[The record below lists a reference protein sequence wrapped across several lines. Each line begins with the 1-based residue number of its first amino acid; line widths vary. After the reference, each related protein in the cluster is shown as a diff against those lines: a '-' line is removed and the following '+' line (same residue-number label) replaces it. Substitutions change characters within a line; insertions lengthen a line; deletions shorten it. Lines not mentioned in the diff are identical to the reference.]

1 MRALRKKAY
10 EGTDSALCNQQE
22 LEKLPMLDI
31 RFIRGNADLIRSSL
45 ERRRDRAKLAEFEE
59 LLTLDDRIRTLQ
71 REIQDLRT
79 QRNRLSREVGNLKK
93 SGEDDSKVVKQ
104 ASQVNRRIIDVEK
117 ETGELQAELR
127 RIQMSIPNILHESVP
142 YGVDEEDNQVVREW
156 GGKPVFDFDVH
167 SHVDLLESLD
177 IGDIQRAAKVAGSRF
192 YYLKNELVMLD
203 IAMQQMALNM
213 LIKKGFSL
221 IYPPFMMRREPYEG
235 VTDLADF
242 ENVMYKIEGEDLYLI
257 ATSEHP
263 IAAMHM
269 GEIFEPDDLPI
280 RLAGMS
286 TCFRK
291 EAGSHGKDTK
301 GIFRVHQFNKVEQFI
316 FCHPDESWEMHEE
329 LIQNEEE
336 LVQALKLPYRIVNV
350 CTGDIGI
357 VAAKKY
363 DLEFW
368 FPGQQK
374 YREGGSC
381 SNCTAYQATRL
392 NIKYRIKKG
401 GTEKDYLHTLNSTL
415 MANPR
420 TMVAILEVYQ
430 QQDGSVKIP
439 SALHKYLPSN
449 MREIKP
455 RT

>member
-1 MRALRKKAY
+1 
-10 EGTDSALCNQQE
+10 
-22 LEKLPMLDI
+22 MLDI
-31 RFIRGNADLIRSSL
+31 RFIRGNVDLIRDNL
-45 ERRRDRAKLAEFEE
+45 ERRRDKVKLAEFEN
-59 LLTLDDRIRTLQ
+59 LLTLDDRIRGLQ
-71 REIQDLRT
+71 RELQDLRT
-79 QRNRLSREVGNLKK
+79 QRNRLSREVGILKK
-93 SGEDDSKVVKQ
+93 SGKDDSKLVEQ
-104 ASQVNRRIIDVEK
+104 AGQVNKRIVEVER
-117 ETGELQAELR
+117 ETNELQIELK

-142 YGVDEEDNQVVREW
+142 YGADEEDNVTIREW
-156 GGKPVFDFDVH
+156 GGKPAFDFDVH
-167 SHVDLLESLD
+167 SHVDLLESLE
-177 IGDIQRAAKVAGSRF
+177 IGDIPRAAKVAGSRF

-203 IAMQQMALNM
+203 IAMQQMALHM
-213 LIKKGFSL
+213 LAKKGFSL

-242 ENVMYKIEGEDLYLI
+242 ESVMYKIEGEDLYLI

-263 IAAMHM
+263 IAAMYM
-269 GEIFEPDDLPI
+269 GEIFEPNDLPV
-280 RLAGMS
+280 RMAGVS

-316 FCHPDESWEMHEE
+316 FCDPNDSWKMHEE
-329 LIQNEEE
+329 LIHNEEE

-392 NIKYRIKKG
+392 NVKYRINKG
-401 GTEKDYLHTLNSTL
+401 GTEKEYVHTLNSTM

-420 TMVAILEVYQ
+420 TLVAILEVYQ
-430 QQDGSVKIP
+430 QEDGSVKIP
-439 SALHKYLPSN
+439 AALHKYLPSG
-449 MREIKP
+449 MKEIQP
-455 RT
+455 RP